1 LQEGERSLSNL
12 IPANDNAPRIVR
24 SATDGKPI
32 PVSEMIRDAKP
43 VVIERKR
50 KEAKAMKLQTSRI
63 GRRAAKGFDWDGAA
77 NDNVSMP
84 AIKWLRVNRDE
95 EMLKPF
101 LAYVQIEA
109 AADSG
114 AELRGN
120 QHAGTDLLQ
129 IDQRTWIDPKS
140 GEIKYKGER
149 RLTGIEFTGR
159 EHAAKS
165 KDVDPLQVKKAPAP
179 VPRPFGGDRAV
190 IECIDAKPK
199 LVRLR
204 AALGPLLEPFEDMVL
219 HAKSLESAGWSAGAS
234 NNRAAMAVGG
244 SLLMMGLA
252 VIAQELGEIR
262 HEERAA
268 LRRVA

>member
-1 LQEGERSLSNL
+1 MSNL
-12 IPANDNAPRIVR
+12 VAANDNTPRIVT
-24 SATDGKPI
+24 SATDGRPLPI
-32 PVSEMIRDAKP
+32 AEMIREARPIVNAK
-43 VVIERKR
+43 KA
-50 KEAKAMKLQTSRI
+50 KEARAMKIQTSRI
-63 GRRAAKGFDWDGAA
+63 GRRAAKGFDWDGSA

-84 AIKWLRVNRDE
+84 AIKWLRTNRDE

-101 LAYVQIEA
+101 LAYVRIEA

-114 AELRGN
+114 AELMGN
-120 QHAGTDLLQ
+120 QATGTDLLQ
-129 IDQRTWIDPKS
+129 IDQRTWLDPTT
-140 GEIKYKGER
+140 GDIKYKGER

-159 EHAAKS
+159 EHATKS

-199 LVRLR
+199 LRRLR

-219 HAKSLESAGWSAGAS
+219 HAKSLEAVGWNTGAS

-252 VIAQELGEIR
+252 VVAQELGEIR
-262 HEERAA
+262 HEERASM
-268 LRRVA
+268 RRAA